1 MNKED
6 LRQNNTGLQTIL
18 AAVKSLPTAKSWG
31 GGGTI
36 IEPSNHDIMI
46 PAYTNVDLTVKGVE
60 LQKFGVASGSF
71 TLTTNL
77 KNISLSFDLPS
88 APKIVII
95 WHEEPPAM
103 KITSNILRRAVFF
116 DHPDTE
122 TVGNGSASHHIARA
136 EAGNQY
142 GTPSLDEGYL
152 YGVPIY
158 TPTNFEYELY
168 YIYDGTSSSGVMLGS
183 GYIYKWI
190 ALCV

>member
-1 MNKED
+1 
-6 LRQNNTGLQTIL
+6 
-18 AAVKSLPTAKSWG
+18 
-31 GGGTI
+31 
-36 IEPSNHDIMI
+36 MI
-46 PAYTNVDLTVKGVE
+46 PAYTNVDLTVKSVDMSR
-60 LQKFGVASGSF
+60 FGIASGSF

-122 TVGNGSASHHIARA
+122 TVGNGSRLHNLARS

-142 GTPSLDEGYL
+142 GAPSLEEGYL
-152 YGVPIY
+152 YGDPIY
-158 TPTNFEYELY
+158 TPTSFEYELD
-168 YIYDGTSSSGVMLGS
+168 YIYEGVSSSAVMLGS

>member
-18 AAVKSLPTAKSWG
+18 AAVKSLPTAKSW

-88 APKIVII
+88 AP
-95 WHEEPPAM
+95 
-103 KITSNILRRAVFF
+103 
-116 DHPDTE
+116 
-122 TVGNGSASHHIARA
+122 
-136 EAGNQY
+136 
-142 GTPSLDEGYL
+142 
-152 YGVPIY
+152 
-158 TPTNFEYELY
+158 
-168 YIYDGTSSSGVMLGS
+168 
-183 GYIYKWI
+183 
-190 ALCV
+190 